1 EKLQVLGPLAG
12 VIDLAARN
20 DVAAPGWQMCITPE
34 GKVAELTTASDG
46 QAVELFLL
54 ASLTRELKDE
64 EKRPYRFSQ
73 LKFSE
78 HLVQGVLASGF
89 SVYPRMQAGIDGP
102 TTVSATRPALT
113 WHTLDVGRPGQVHLK
128 IGTLF
133 GHFII

>member
-1 EKLQVLGPLAG
+1 QKIGMLRSAREWYVLRDDTVPVELTEKLQVLGPLAG

-89 SVYPRMQAGIDGP
+89 SVYPRM
-102 TTVSATRPALT
+102 
-113 WHTLDVGRPGQVHLK
+113 
-128 IGTLF
+128 
-133 GHFII
+133 